1 MNFFKTIVLLFTFAL
16 LLQTSW
22 AEEDVDMADK
32 IGKTLGMKTMPKKV
46 KTGRSILTVAK
57 ILFSDLPAVVNK
69 EDQAAR
75 SKQVDKNI
83 NQALKN
89 GEISKEESKKLLLEN
104 CMRIF
109 NKPEDKSEALLSVIG
124 PFALLK
130 HTNGLCRQYR

>member
-46 KTGRSILTVAK
+46 KTGRSILTVTK
-57 ILFSDLPAVVNK
+57 ILISDLPTVVNK

>member
-1 MNFFKTIVLLFTFAL
+1 MKFFKTIVLLFTFSL

-46 KTGRSILTVAK
+46 KTGRSILTVTK
-57 ILFSDLPAVVNK
+57 ILISDLPTVVNK

-75 SKQVDKNI
+75 SKQVVKNI

-89 GEISKEESKKLLLEN
+89 GEISEEESKKLLLEN
-104 CMRIF
+104 CMRIL
-109 NKPEDKSEALLSVIG
+109 NKPEDKSEALLSAFG

-130 HTNGLCRQYR
+130 NSNFLCREYR